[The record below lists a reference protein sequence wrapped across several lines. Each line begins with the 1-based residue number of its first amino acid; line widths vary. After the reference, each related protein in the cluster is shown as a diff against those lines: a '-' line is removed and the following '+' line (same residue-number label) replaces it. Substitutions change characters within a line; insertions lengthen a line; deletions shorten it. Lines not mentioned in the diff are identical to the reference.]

1 MRATGIIR
9 RIDDLGRVVIPKE
22 IRRRFHIQEG
32 DPLEILTS
40 WEGVM
45 FRKYNPTVSVKVSL
59 NDLKQVVQ
67 EESDLKSKTAM
78 LEKIKELE
86 RLLEAE
92 SEEYEKKELE

>member
-1 MRATGIIR
+1 
-9 RIDDLGRVVIPKE
+9 
-22 IRRRFHIQEG
+22 
-32 DPLEILTS
+32 
-40 WEGVM
+40 M

-92 SEEYEKKELE
+92 SEEYEKEELE